1 MNYKEIVTKAV
12 IAKGKKNSTNNYTL
26 QTEETPNTILG
37 CWVINHTFNG
47 TNLGNKVLVNGN
59 FDVNVWYSYDNDS
72 KTAVITQK
80 FNYTDTMRMNVDNNQ
95 TGTEVIVKSIQ
106 QPTVSD
112 VNIKDGIV
120 NLNITKELG
129 IEIVG
134 DAKIKVPVEELDD
147 DYIELTDDET
157 IADAVDKLDTNYL
170 KQQLTITGQLFF
182 Q

>member
-1 MNYKEIVTKAV
+1 MNYREIVTKAV
-12 IAKGKKNSTNNYTL
+12 IAKGKKNSINNYTL

-72 KTAVITQK
+72 KTAVSTQK
-80 FNYTDTMRMNVDNNQ
+80 FSYTDTMRMDVDEASGSN
-95 TGTEVIVKSIQ
+95 EVIVKSIQ

-112 VNIKDGIV
+112 VSIKDGIV

-134 DAKIKVPVEELDD
+134 DTKIKVPVEELDD
-147 DYIELTDDET
+147 DYVELTDDEDT
-157 IADAVDKLDTNYL
+157 IENVDKVDTNYL
-170 KQQLTITGQLFF
+170 K
-182 Q
+182 

>member
-72 KTAVITQK
+72 KTAVSTQK
-80 FNYTDTMRMNVDNNQ
+80 FSYTDTMKMNVDEASGSN
-95 TGTEVIVKSIQ
+95 EVIVKSIQ

-112 VNIKDGIV
+112 VSIKDGIV

-134 DAKIKVPVEELDD
+134 DTKIKVPVEELYD
-147 DYIELTDDET
+147 DYIELTDDEDT
-157 IADAVDKLDTNYL
+157 IQSVDKVDTNYL
-170 KQQLTITGQLFF
+170 K
-182 Q
+182 

>member
-1 MNYKEIVTKAV
+1 MNYKEIVTKAI

-72 KTAVITQK
+72 KTAVSTQK
-80 FNYTDTMRMNVDNNQ
+80 FSYTDTMKMNVDEASGSN
-95 TGTEVIVKSIQ
+95 EVIVKSIQ

-112 VNIKDGIV
+112 VSIKDGIV

-134 DAKIKVPVEELDD
+134 DTKIKVPVEELDD
-147 DYIELTDDET
+147 DYIELTDDEDT
-157 IADAVDKLDTNYL
+157 IQTVDKVDTNYL
-170 KQQLTITGQLFF
+170 K
-182 Q
+182 

>member
-72 KTAVITQK
+72 KTAVSTQK
-80 FNYTDTMRMNVDNNQ
+80 FSYTDTMKMNVDEASGSN
-95 TGTEVIVKSIQ
+95 EVIDKSIQ

-112 VNIKDGIV
+112 VSIKDGIV

-134 DAKIKVPVEELDD
+134 DTKIKVPVEELDD
-147 DYIELTDDET
+147 DYIELTDDEDT
-157 IADAVDKLDTNYL
+157 IQSVDKVDTNYL
-170 KQQLTITGQLFF
+170 K
-182 Q
+182 

>member
-37 CWVINHTFNG
+37 CWVINHSFNG

-72 KTAVITQK
+72 KTAVSTQK
-80 FNYTDTMRMNVDNNQ
+80 FSYTDTMKMNVDESSTTN
-95 TGTEVIVKSIQ
+95 EVIVKSIQ

-112 VNIKDGIV
+112 VSIKDGIV

-134 DAKIKVPVEELDD
+134 DTKIKVPVEELDD
-147 DYIELTDDET
+147 DYIELTDDEDT
-157 IADAVDKLDTNYL
+157 IESVDQVDTNYL
-170 KQQLTITGQLFF
+170 K
-182 Q
+182 

>member
-1 MNYKEIVTKAV
+1 MNYKEIVTKAI

-37 CWVINHTFNG
+37 CWVINHTFSG
-47 TNLGNKVLVNGN
+47 TNLGNKILVNGN

-72 KTAVITQK
+72 KTAVSTQK
-80 FNYTDTMRMNVDNNQ
+80 FSYTDTMKMNVEE
-95 TGTEVIVKSIQ
+95 TSPTTEVIVKSIQ

-134 DAKIKVPVEELDD
+134 ETKIKVPVEELDD
-147 DYIELTDDET
+147 DYIELTSDEDT
-157 IADAVDKLDTNYL
+157 IESVNNIDTNYL
-170 KQQLTITGQLFF
+170 K
-182 Q
+182 

>member
-72 KTAVITQK
+72 KTAVRTQK
-80 FNYTDTMRMNVDNNQ
+80 FSYTDTMKMNVDEASGSN
-95 TGTEVIVKSIQ
+95 EVIVKSIQ

-112 VNIKDGIV
+112 VSIKDGIV

-134 DAKIKVPVEELDD
+134 DTKIKVPVEELDD
-147 DYIELTDDET
+147 DYIELTDDEDT
-157 IADAVDKLDTNYL
+157 IQTVDKVDTNYL
-170 KQQLTITGQLFF
+170 K
-182 Q
+182 

>member
-1 MNYKEIVTKAV
+1 MNYKEIVTKAI

-37 CWVINHTFNG
+37 CWVINHSFNG

-72 KTAVITQK
+72 KTAVSTQK
-80 FNYTDTMRMNVDNNQ
+80 FSYTDTMKMNVDEAS
-95 TGTEVIVKSIQ
+95 GTNEVIVKSIQ

-112 VNIKDGIV
+112 VSIKDGIV

-134 DAKIKVPVEELDD
+134 DTKIKVPVEELDD
-147 DYIELTDDET
+147 DYIELTDDEDT
-157 IADAVDKLDTNYL
+157 IESVDKVDTNYL
-170 KQQLTITGQLFF
+170 K
-182 Q
+182 

>member
-12 IAKGKKNSTNNYTL
+12 IAKGKKNSTNIYTL
-26 QTEETPNTILG
+26 QTEEMPNTILG

-72 KTAVITQK
+72 KTAVSTQK
-80 FNYTDTMRMNVDNNQ
+80 FSYTDTMKMNVDEASGSN
-95 TGTEVIVKSIQ
+95 EVIVKSIQ

-112 VNIKDGIV
+112 VSIKDGIV

-134 DAKIKVPVEELDD
+134 DTKIKVPVEELDD
-147 DYIELTDDET
+147 DYIELTDDEDT
-157 IADAVDKLDTNYL
+157 IQSVDKVDTNYL
-170 KQQLTITGQLFF
+170 K
-182 Q
+182 

>member
-72 KTAVITQK
+72 KTAVSTQK
-80 FNYTDTMRMNVDNNQ
+80 FSYTDTMKMNVDEASGSN
-95 TGTEVIVKSIQ
+95 EVIVKSIQ

-112 VNIKDGIV
+112 VSIKDGIV

-134 DAKIKVPVEELDD
+134 DTKIKVPVEELDD
-147 DYIELTDDET
+147 DYIELTDDDDT
-157 IADAVDKLDTNYL
+157 IQTVDKVDTNYL
-170 KQQLTITGQLFF
+170 K
-182 Q
+182 

>member
-72 KTAVITQK
+72 KTAVSTQK
-80 FNYTDTMRMNVDNNQ
+80 FSYADTMKMNVDEASGSN
-95 TGTEVIVKSIQ
+95 EVIVKSIQ

-112 VNIKDGIV
+112 VSIKDGIV

-134 DAKIKVPVEELDD
+134 DTKIKVPVEELDD
-147 DYIELTDDET
+147 DYIELTDDEDT
-157 IADAVDKLDTNYL
+157 IQTVDKVDTNYL
-170 KQQLTITGQLFF
+170 K
-182 Q
+182 

>member
-1 MNYKEIVTKAV
+1 
-12 IAKGKKNSTNNYTL
+12 
-26 QTEETPNTILG
+26 
-37 CWVINHTFNG
+37 
-47 TNLGNKVLVNGN
+47 
-59 FDVNVWYSYDNDS
+59 
-72 KTAVITQK
+72 
-80 FNYTDTMRMNVDNNQ
+80 MRMNVDNNQ

-157 IADAVDKLDTNYL
+157 IAEAVDKLDTNYL
-170 KQQLTITGQLFF
+170 K
-182 Q
+182 

>member
-1 MNYKEIVTKAV
+1 MNYKEIVTKAI

-37 CWVINHTFNG
+37 CWVINHTFSG
-47 TNLGNKVLVNGN
+47 TNLGNKILVNGN

-72 KTAVITQK
+72 KTAVSTQK
-80 FNYTDTMRMNVDNNQ
+80 FSYTDTMKMNVDE
-95 TGTEVIVKSIQ
+95 TSPTTEVIVKSIQ

-134 DAKIKVPVEELDD
+134 ETKIKVPVEELDD
-147 DYIELTDDET
+147 DYIELTSDEDT
-157 IADAVDKLDTNYL
+157 IETVDNVDTNYL
-170 KQQLTITGQLFF
+170 K
-182 Q
+182 